1 MILLLDSSTVLYL
14 DFVLNIKNFTIIVL
28 QNKVVIIFDI
38 DAHTVYMNINVGSQ
52 NHL

>member
-14 DFVLNIKNFTIIVL
+14 DFGLNIKNFTIIL